1 MIGQEYIRVVGANDN
16 NLKNVSIDIPKRKLT
31 VFTGVSGSGKSS
43 LVFDTVAAES
53 QRLINETYPGFV
65 QGFMQSLA
73 RPDVEH
79 LEGLTAAIIVGQEP
93 LAANTRSTFGT
104 VTDITGMLR
113 VLFSR
118 IAEPHV
124 GGPGAYSFNV
134 PSVSAQGAMSVNDGK
149 KTVTKF
155 ERTGGMCPHCDGTG
169 RVSDIDLTA
178 VVDESL
184 SLNEGAILVP
194 GLKVDSWSWKTYAD
208 SGFYSADKPVKD
220 FTEAEKHK
228 LYFAEDEK
236 VKSSG
241 INMTYNGLVPRLK
254 GSLLAK
260 DPDSLQKNLREYVD
274 RAVTFV
280 SCPDCGGTRLAEHAR
295 TSKINGKSIADI
307 SDVELGEVLQWLR
320 GVDDKRVAPLV
331 DVLASSIETAID
343 LGLGY
348 LTLSRPSGTLS
359 GGEAQRSR
367 MVRHLGS
374 ALTDAT
380 YVFDEPTAGLHPADI
395 ERMNRTLLQL
405 RDKGNTVLV
414 VEHKPETI
422 AIADHVIDLGPRA
435 GTHGGEITFAGSFE
449 ELKASDTVTGK
460 HLGDRVPV
468 KDEVRKATDVVA
480 IRGASRNNLDNVDV
494 DIPLGVLSAIT
505 GVAGSGKSS
514 LMACLPQDLVD
525 SGRILFVDQSAI
537 RGSRRSNPATYTGA
551 LDSIR
556 KAFAKAHGVKPGLFS
571 ANSDGA
577 CPHCNGAGVVWV
589 DLGLMSGVDVPCEV
603 CEGRRFN
610 DEVLGYELAG
620 KNIADV
626 LELPAE
632 QAAAYFKDKESKV
645 AAAAK
650 ICDTLVSV
658 GLGYITLGQAL
669 NTLSGGERQRL
680 KLAVHLGSKGA
691 ADILVLDEPT
701 TGLHLADVDM
711 LLGLLDTLVESGNTV
726 VCVEHHLA
734 VVAHADH
741 VIDLGPGAGSEG
753 GTIVFAGA
761 PKDLMKVEESQ
772 TGQYLASYA

>member
-1 MIGQEYIRVVGANDN
+1 MIGQEYIRIVGASDN
-16 NLKNVSIDIPKRKLT
+16 NLKNVSIDIPKRQLT

-169 RVSDIDLTA
+169 RVSDIDLSA
-178 VVDESL
+178 VVDENL
-184 SLNEGAILVP
+184 SINDGAILLP
-194 GLKVDSWSWKTYAD
+194 GLKVGSWSWKAYAE
-208 SGFYSADKPVKD
+208 SGFYPADKPVKD
-220 FTEAEKHK
+220 FTDEEKHK
-228 LYFAEDEK
+228 LYYVEDEK
-236 VKSSG
+236 VKTNG
-241 INMTYNGLVPRLK
+241 INVTYNGLVPRMK

-260 DPDSLQKNLREYVD
+260 DPETLQKSLREYVE
-274 RAVTFV
+274 RAVTFIA
-280 SCPDCGGTRLAEHAR
+280 CPECGGTRLAEHAR
-295 TSKINGKSIADI
+295 TSVINGKSIADI
-307 SDVELGEVLQWLR
+307 SDVELPEVLTWLDE
-320 GVDDKRVAPLV
+320 VHDERVAPLV
-331 DVLASSIETAID
+331 DVLSSSLHTAID
-343 LGLGY
+343 IGLGY

-359 GGEAQRSR
+359 GGEAQRAR

-422 AIADHVIDLGPRA
+422 AIADHIIDLGPRA
-435 GTHGGEITFAGSFE
+435 GTHGGEITFTGTFD
-449 ELKASDTVTGK
+449 ELKASYTLTGK

-468 KDEVRKATDVVA
+468 KDTVRKATGVVE
-480 IRGASRNNLDNVDV
+480 IRGAAKNNLDNVDV
-494 DIPLGVLSAIT
+494 DIPLGQLSAIT

-514 LMACLPQDLVD
+514 LMACFPQDLMD
-525 SGRILFVDQSAI
+525 SGRLLFVDQTAI

-589 DLGLMSGVDVPCEV
+589 DLGLMSGADVPCEV

-610 DEVLGYELAG
+610 DEVLGYTLGG

-632 QAAAYFKDKESKV
+632 QAAEYFTAKESKV

-680 KLAVHLGSKGA
+680 KLAVHLGSKAA
-691 ADILVLDEPT
+691 ADILILDEPT
-701 TGLHLADVDM
+701 TGLHLADVEM
-711 LLGLLDTLVESGNTV
+711 LLGLLDTLVEAGNTV

-753 GTIVFAGA
+753 GTVVFAGA
-761 PKDLMKVEESQ
+761 PKDLMHADGSL
-772 TGQYLASYA
+772 TGKYLASYA

>member
-1 MIGQEYIRVVGANDN
+1 
-16 NLKNVSIDIPKRKLT
+16 
-31 VFTGVSGSGKSS
+31 
-43 LVFDTVAAES
+43 
-53 QRLINETYPGFV
+53 
-65 QGFMQSLA
+65 
-73 RPDVEH
+73 
-79 LEGLTAAIIVGQEP
+79 
-93 LAANTRSTFGT
+93 
-104 VTDITGMLR
+104 
-113 VLFSR
+113 
-118 IAEPHV
+118 
-124 GGPGAYSFNV
+124 
-134 PSVSAQGAMSVNDGK
+134 
-149 KTVTKF
+149 
-155 ERTGGMCPHCDGTG
+155 
-169 RVSDIDLTA
+169 
-178 VVDESL
+178 
-184 SLNEGAILVP
+184 
-194 GLKVDSWSWKTYAD
+194 
-208 SGFYSADKPVKD
+208 
-220 FTEAEKHK
+220 
-228 LYFAEDEK
+228 
-236 VKSSG
+236 
-241 INMTYNGLVPRLK
+241 MTYNGLVPRLK

-260 DPDSLQKNLREYVD
+260 DPESLQKSLRAYVD
-274 RAVTFV
+274 RAVNFV
-280 SCPDCGGTRLAEHAR
+280 QCPECEGTRLAEHAR
-295 TSKINGKSIADI
+295 TSVINGKSIADI
-307 SDVELGEVLQWLR
+307 SEIELGDVLVWLR
-320 GVDDKRVAPLV
+320 GVIDKRVAPLI
-331 DVLASSIETAID
+331 DVLASSLETAID

-348 LTLSRPSGTLS
+348 LTLARPSGTLS
-359 GGEAQRSR
+359 GGEAQRAR

-414 VEHKPETI
+414 VEHKPETM
-422 AIADHVIDLGPRA
+422 AIADHIIDLGPRA
-435 GTHGGEITFAGSFE
+435 GSHGGEVTFAGSFAQ
-449 ELKASDTVTGK
+449 LQSSDTLTGK
-460 HLGDRVPV
+460 HLGDRITV
-468 KDEVRKATDVVA
+468 KDAVREATGA
-480 IRGASRNNLDNVDV
+480 IEIRGAAVNNLRNIDV
-494 DIPLGVLSAIT
+494 DIPLGQLSAIT

-514 LMACLPQDLVD
+514 LMACLPHELVD
-525 SGRILFVDQSAI
+525 SGRVLFVDQSAI

-556 KAFAKAHGVKPGLFS
+556 KAFAKAHGFKPGLFS

-610 DEVLGYELAG
+610 DEVLGYTLAG

-632 QAAAYFKDKESKV
+632 QAAAYFKEKESKV

-680 KLAVHLGSKGA
+680 KLAVHLGSKAA
-691 ADILVLDEPT
+691 ADILILDEPT

-753 GTIVFAGA
+753 GTLVFAGT
-761 PKDLMKVEESQ
+761 PRKLMNVENSQ
-772 TGQYLASYA
+772 TGRYLASYVGLQSSGHQ